1 MVNTLSWQRTAVV
14 EVPQDRSIESAP
26 QQHIPSLTQID
37 KKANTLGKNSQQTSS
52 KDCACD
58 NFMSEEDVEFNKEM
72 VQSGYE

>member
-1 MVNTLSWQRTAVV
+1 M

-58 NFMSEEDVEFNKEM
+58 NFVRRRRCR
-72 VQSGYE
+72 VQQRDGTK

>member
-1 MVNTLSWQRTAVV
+1 M

-58 NFMSEEDVEFNKEM
+58 NFMSEKEQDVEFNKEM
-72 VQSGYE
+72 VQSTLFH

>member
-1 MVNTLSWQRTAVV
+1 M

-58 NFMSEEDVEFNKEM
+58 NFMSEKERDVEFNKEM
-72 VQSGYE
+72 VQSTLFH